1 MRIDQVIEEF
11 EYKISGGDVYLWK
24 CYGSNARILDMGKAE
39 VGGYIIFDSESQYVY
54 EVLVWRDDDQ
64 YRWID
69 EHYVS
74 AYKKEASERGINPKI
89 AYDDVDYI
97 DIDNENEML
106 HTIYKV
112 RQGTMPPR
120 PKKESEED
128 GIVDVDLPDDVLLK
142 LAMDAHKQNITLNE
156 HVVNLMRAEI
166 ERVETQ
172 EHLSTLDEARKVLG
186 INTEKKWGEVLEEA
200 TQRINKEY
208 RDFHY

>member
-1 MRIDQVIEEF
+1 MRLDQVLEEF
-11 EYKISGGDVYLWK
+11 EYTVSGGSDYLWK
-24 CYGSNARILDMGKAE
+24 CYGPNARFLDMGKAG
-39 VGGYIIFDSESQYVY
+39 VGGCIVFDSESQYVY
-54 EVLVWRDDDQ
+54 EVQVWRDDDQ

-74 AYKKEASERGINPKI
+74 AYKKEASERGIDPKI
-89 AYDDVDYI
+89 AYDDVGYI

-120 PKKESEED
+120 PQKESEED
-128 GIVDVDLPDDVLLK
+128 GIVDVDLPEDVLLK

-156 HVVNLMRAEI
+156 HVINILRVEI
-166 ERVETQ
+166 ERVNWLENLRL
-172 EHLSTLDEARKVLG
+172 EEARKVLK
-186 INTEKKWGEVLEEA
+186 IDAEKQWGEILEEA